1 MQPEHLDEICFIGGI
16 DMIDAQRYIS
26 QNPVIKK
33 IADKEATAWINPYY
47 LPFETTNAM
56 CQMVVSDED
65 IEDAKARLDRFAPF
79 IKKCFPETEETGGLI
94 ESPLK
99 EISEMQAKLEETYG
113 VKIPGRLFLKMDSH
127 LAIAG
132 SVKARGGI
140 YEVLKHAEDLAL
152 ASGKFSVEDNYA
164 RLADDDMRELFGQYT
179 VQVGSTGNLGLSIGI
194 SSAALGFKV
203 KVHMSADAKQW
214 KKDLLRSKG
223 VEVIEYA
230 DDYSKAVAEGRKLS
244 DQDPMSYFVDDEK
257 SVNLF
262 LGYAVAAGR
271 LKQQLEEEGIVID
284 KDHPLIVYIPA
295 GVGGAPGGVAYG
307 LKRIFKDNVHCF
319 FTEPVLCPSVLLGI
333 ATQEFENA
341 NVHEFGISGVTEA
354 DGLACAS
361 PSGFVTRIMTNLLS
375 GEFTL
380 EDAKL
385 YDYLRL
391 LYASEDIQIEPS
403 SCAAF
408 AGPCGL
414 LAYADSEKYC
424 EEHGLNKE
432 KLSNAV
438 QIAWATGGKLVPE
451 ENRKEYLET
460 YI

>member
-1 MQPEHLDEICFIGGI
+1 MNAQKYI
-16 DMIDAQRYIS
+16 DKD
-26 QNPVIKK
+26 PVIKR
-33 IADKEATAWINPYY
+33 IADKEETAWINPYL
-47 LPFETTNAM
+47 LPFEVTDAM
-56 CQMVVSDED
+56 CQLVVSDDD
-65 IEDAKARLDRFAPF
+65 IEDAKARLARFAPF
-79 IKKCFPETEETGGLI
+79 IRKCFPETEETEGLI

-99 EISEMQAKLEETYG
+99 AIGKMQEKLEEAYG
-113 VKIPGRLFLKMDSH
+113 VKIPGRLYLKMDSH

-194 SSAALGFKV
+194 TSAALGFKV

-271 LKQQLEEEGIVID
+271 LKKQLENEGITVD
-284 KDHPLIVYIPA
+284 AHHPLIVYIPA

-307 LKRIFKDNVHCF
+307 LKRIFKDSVHCF
-319 FTEPVLCPSVLLGI
+319 FTEPVLCPSVLLGV

-341 NVHEFGISGVTEA
+341 NVHDFGISGITEA

-375 GEFTL
+375 GEFTV
-380 EDAKL
+380 EDGKL

-391 LYASEDIQIEPS
+391 LYGSEEIQIEPS

-414 LAYADSEKYC
+414 LAYEDSKKYC
-424 EEHGLNKE
+424 EEHGLTEE
-432 KLSNAV
+432 KLANSV
-438 QIAWATGGKLVPE
+438 QIAWATGGRLVPE
-451 ENRKEYLET
+451 EIRKEYLET
-460 YI
+460 YIK